1 MSLTISHVI
10 QLLQVIILAITA
22 VIYISQ
28 LVLRF
33 TVASDS
39 VEIIDVEEDASR
51 VSSFI
56 QNFRSMLASVALF
69 LLSGG
74 VLAFYLV
81 FLSVPG
87 EIDRYMGF
95 FEQNSIRIAAVLI
108 ISIALVAV
116 ILGRVDTENIG
127 AVKVIPTAVLFFSG
141 ALSFFAIIAYMSLWA
156 LTYSP
161 ERLFF
166 IGMLIFATGL
176 FAFLFGAWQIGSEL
190 LESLEDWEEGLSN

>member
-1 MSLTISHVI
+1 MSLTVDHVI

-33 TVASDS
+33 TVASDN
-39 VEIIDVEEDASR
+39 VKVIDVEEDTSR

-74 VLAFYLV
+74 ILAFYLV
-81 FLSVPG
+81 FLSVPA
-87 EIDRYMGF
+87 EIDGYMAF
-95 FEQNSIRIAAVLI
+95 FEQNLIPITIVLVVSIV
-108 ISIALVAV
+108 LVAV
-116 ILGRVDTENIG
+116 ILGRVDAENVG
-127 AVKVIPTAVLFFSG
+127 AVKAIPTAVLFFSG
-141 ALSFFAIIAYMSLWA
+141 ALSFFAIIAYVSLWA

-161 ERLFF
+161 ARLFF
-166 IGMLIFATGL
+166 IGMIVFATGL
-176 FAFLFGAWQIGSEL
+176 FAFLFGAWRIGSEL
-190 LESLEDWEEGLSN
+190 LDSLEDWEEGLSN

>member
-1 MSLTISHVI
+1 MSLTTNHVI
-10 QLLQVIILAITA
+10 QLLQTIILAITA

-33 TVASDS
+33 TVDSDNL
-39 VEIIDVEEDASR
+39 ELIDVEEDSSR
-51 VSSFI
+51 VHSFI

-74 VLAFYLV
+74 ILAFYLV

-87 EIDRYMGF
+87 EIDSYMNF
-95 FEQNSIRIAAVLI
+95 FEQNSILILVVLF
-108 ISIALVAV
+108 ISIVLVAV
-116 ILGRVDTENIG
+116 ILSRVDSENIG
-127 AVKVIPTAVLFFSG
+127 AVRVIPTAVLFFSG
-141 ALSFFAIIAYMSLWA
+141 ALSFSAIIGYVSLWA

-161 ERLFF
+161 ARLFF
-166 IGMLIFATGL
+166 IGMMIFATGL

-190 LESLEDWEEGLSN
+190 LDSLEDWERELSN

>member
-1 MSLTISHVI
+1 MSLTVSHVI

-33 TVASDS
+33 TVASDN
-39 VEIIDVEEDASR
+39 VEIIDVEEDVSR

-74 VLAFYLV
+74 ILAFYLV

-87 EIDRYMGF
+87 EIDGYMAF
-95 FEQNSIRIAAVLI
+95 FEQNLIQITAVLI
-108 ISIALVAV
+108 VSITLVAV
-116 ILGRVDTENIG
+116 ILGRVDTENVG
-127 AVKVIPTAVLFFSG
+127 AVKAIPTAVLFFSG
-141 ALSFFAIIAYMSLWA
+141 ALSFFAIIAYVSLWA

-161 ERLFF
+161 ARLFF
-166 IGMLIFATGL
+166 IGMIIFAMGL
-176 FAFLFGAWQIGSEL
+176 FAFLFGAWQIGSEVL
-190 LESLEDWEEGLSN
+190 DSLEDWEEGLSN